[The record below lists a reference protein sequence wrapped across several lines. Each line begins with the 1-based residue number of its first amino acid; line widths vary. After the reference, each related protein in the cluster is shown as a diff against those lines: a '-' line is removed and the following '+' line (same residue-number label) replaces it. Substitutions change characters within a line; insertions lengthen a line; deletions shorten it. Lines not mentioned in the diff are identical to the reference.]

1 MADPRFKGI
10 EFKVGLFIILA
21 VVLVFVI
28 LVGMAM
34 QKNILTPKTEIKIFA
49 DNGEGLKK
57 GMPVL
62 FSGFQVARVEEIR
75 LQDNGRVLLRTQI
88 PKDYTKWIRKDS
100 KVKLSSQGII
110 GSPSLIFY
118 GGGGEPVK
126 KGDSFHLIRDRGI
139 EELVDKARVM
149 VGSLQDILNNVDK
162 ITTRL
167 ASDDGNFSKAMK
179 ALGELGEDIS
189 KKRGIGY
196 LARTDYL
203 KLKIDK
209 LFEDIDLIRS
219 DIDSLINESG
229 SLLSKVNERVS
240 ETKQTLN
247 LVNDVL
253 KASDRLVLNIDE
265 RLRRIDPVITNANEI
280 SSDIAEVTDNLTLMK
295 NEADFMLNTGNRMLL
310 NLETKWPFA
319 ANEEGVEKLELP

>member
-21 VVLVFVI
+21 VILVLVIV
-28 LVGMAM
+28 VGMAL

-75 LQDNGRVLLRTQI
+75 LQENGKVLLRTRI
-88 PKDYTKWIRKDS
+88 PKNYTKWIRKDS

-118 GGGGEPVK
+118 GGEGEPVK
-126 KGDSFHLIRDRGI
+126 KGDSFRLIRDRGI
-139 EELVDKARVM
+139 EDLVDKARVM
-149 VGSLQDILNNVDK
+149 VGTLQDILNNVDN
-162 ITTRL
+162 ITTGL
-167 ASDDGNFSKAMK
+167 ASDEGDFSKAMK

-189 KKRGIGY
+189 KKKGVGY

-209 LFEDIDLIRS
+209 LFEDIQLIKRE
-219 DIDSLINESG
+219 IDSLVNKSES
-229 SLLSKVNERVS
+229 LILKVNKRVT
-240 ETKQTLN
+240 ETKRTLN

-253 KASDRLVLNIDE
+253 KDSGKLVLNIDE
-265 RLRRIDPVITNANEI
+265 RLRRIDPVITNANKI
-280 SSDIAEVTDNLTLMK
+280 SDDISGITDNLSLMK
-295 NEADFMLNTGNRMLL
+295 NEADFMLNTGNRILL

-319 ANEEGVEKLELP
+319 ADEEGVEKLELP

>member
-21 VVLVFVI
+21 VILVLVIV
-28 LVGMAM
+28 VGMAL
-34 QKNILTPKTEIKIFA
+34 QKNILTPKTEVKIFA

-62 FSGFQVARVEEIR
+62 FSGFQVARVEEIQ
-75 LQDNGRVLLRTQI
+75 LQDNGKVLLKTQI

-118 GGGGEPVK
+118 GGEGESVK
-126 KGDSFHLIRDRGI
+126 KGDSFYLIRDRGI
-139 EELVDKARVM
+139 EDLVDKARVM
-149 VGSLQDILNNVDK
+149 VETLQDILNNVDN

-179 ALGELGEDIS
+179 ALGDLGDDIS
-189 KKRGIGY
+189 NKRGIGY
-196 LARTDYL
+196 IARTDYL

-209 LFEDIDLIRS
+209 LFEDIQFIKS
-219 DIDSLINESG
+219 DIDSLINESE
-229 SLLSKVNERVS
+229 SLILNVNKRVS
-240 ETKQTLN
+240 EAKKTLN
-247 LVNDVL
+247 LVNDML
-253 KASDRLVLNIDE
+253 KTSDKLVLNIDE
-265 RLRRIDPVITNANEI
+265 RLRRIDPVITNANKI
-280 SSDIAEVTDNLTLMK
+280 SSDIAGITDNLSLMK

-319 ANEEGVEKLELP
+319 ADEEGVEKLELP